1 MIINHNEHKN
11 QLPEEI
17 KIAFK
22 ELKVLAHLKNAGFKK
37 RFGFTC
43 SYLFQI
49 VFTLIFHHKNWF
61 CISESSNGEDFPGKD
76 AIYRFINHPGFAWR
90 RFLSGL
96 SSDTIQTVANL
107 TSKGRVNVLIIDD
120 SMYERNRSKNVEL
133 LARFRDHAR

>member
-61 CISESSNGEDFPGKD
+61 CISESSNGKISWKRCNLSFYKS
-76 AIYRFINHPGFAWR
+76 HPGFAWR

-107 TSKGRVNVLIIDD
+107 TYL
-120 SMYERNRSKNVEL
+120 
-133 LARFRDHAR
+133 